1 MILIYDLILIE
12 IIRLRNLGYHI
23 CRASDGW
30 PGPFTLRLEY
40 AGQAAEIKYSAKDYP
55 EGYYPAYMDALLEA
69 EETIENELM
78 RMEVTP

>member
-40 AGQAAEIKYSAKDYP
+40 AGQAAEISVERFIYP
-55 EGYYPAYMDALLEA
+55 DEYYHALMDALLEA